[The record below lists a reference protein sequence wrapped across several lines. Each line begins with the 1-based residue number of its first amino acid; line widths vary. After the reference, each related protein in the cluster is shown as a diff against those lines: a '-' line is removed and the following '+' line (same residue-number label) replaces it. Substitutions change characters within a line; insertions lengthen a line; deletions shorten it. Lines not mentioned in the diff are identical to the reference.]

1 MDLIGNSASLLV
13 LILLADLAITFFH
26 SYQEW
31 KGVGAPLWRNFGA
44 IVGFEVPDKLGFCV
58 FTVLLT
64 LFLFAIGIIGI
75 LDFLGSGPTA
85 AALGLLIGARLS
97 DTIVSHALLYT
108 VGYRPNPGFS
118 STPLYVI
125 EAFFLGW
132 FFQVRLASA
141 PYWATGGM
149 GFGAVIFVLV
159 LPALRAARWLWPARK
174 RTPWS
179 TWQQIPSWASTNI

>member
-1 MDLIGNSASLLV
+1 MDAIGNLASLLV
-13 LILLADLAITFFH
+13 LILLADLTITFFH

-75 LDFLGSGPTA
+75 LGFLAGPTA
-85 AALGLLIGARLS
+85 AARLS
-97 DTIVSHALLYT
+97 DTILSHALLYT

-132 FFQVRLASA
+132 FFHVRLASA

-149 GFGAVIFVLV
+149 GLGAVIFVLV

-179 TWQQIPSWASTNI
+179 TWQHIPSWASTNP